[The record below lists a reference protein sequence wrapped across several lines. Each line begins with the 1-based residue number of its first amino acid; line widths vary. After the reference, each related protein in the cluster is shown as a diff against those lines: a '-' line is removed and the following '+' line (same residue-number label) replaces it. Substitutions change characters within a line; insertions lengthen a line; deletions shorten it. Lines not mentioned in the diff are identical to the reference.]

1 LGEGRDWEKK
11 ENGGDRGDNRCQL
24 VTLNGGNI
32 MGKEWKRKIVRMS
45 PKLWYQVMKL
55 SRKNKQSNARTI
67 RDILRDK
74 FNMEE
79 YEPEQKTKNSD

>member
-1 LGEGRDWEKK
+1 
-11 ENGGDRGDNRCQL
+11 
-24 VTLNGGNI
+24 